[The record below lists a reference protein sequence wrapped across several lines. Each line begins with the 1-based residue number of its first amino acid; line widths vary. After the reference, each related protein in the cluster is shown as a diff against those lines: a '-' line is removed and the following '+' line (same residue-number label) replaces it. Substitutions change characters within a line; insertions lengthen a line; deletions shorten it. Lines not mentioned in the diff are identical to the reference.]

1 MARGCVAACL
11 VAMASLTAPGAAR
24 ADRAHGAASDD
35 ERRAEARAHYAE
47 AERHFAAGEF
57 AEAYTEYRAANDLIS
72 APQTLYKM
80 AIARD
85 KQGLVEETIA
95 GYEAFLAAGPPPAM
109 DEKAAAA
116 RERLGELKKRVPVRV
131 HLRSDPPGAEVSI
144 DGAPTAGTTPFD
156 AKVVP
161 GAHKVR
167 FMSAGHAP
175 VERDLEVVAGRP
187 GDLLA
192 VLPVG
197 TVDAPPAP
205 AVVAA
210 AAAPVAPPEA
220 PRAESRSRTLPY
232 ALLGGAVVG
241 AAVGTVFGLRA
252 LSSKRDFEAAPTGAQ
267 ADKTERDALIAD
279 IAFGAGLTVGV
290 TGLVLLLAQPATEKP
305 AAASVWHLAP
315 VVGSSGAGAVAAVR
329 F

>member
-1 MARGCVAACL
+1 
-11 VAMASLTAPGAAR
+11 MASLAAPGAAR
-24 ADRAHGAASDD
+24 ADKAHGAASDD
-35 ERRAEARAHYAE
+35 ERRTEARAHYAE

-57 AEAYTEYRAANDLIS
+57 AEAYTGYRAANDLIS

-144 DGAPTAGTTPFD
+144 DGSPVPGTTPFD

-167 FMSAGHAP
+167 FTSAGHAT

-197 TVDAPPAP
+197 SADAPPEPVVVAP
-205 AVVAA
+205 A
-210 AAAPVAPPEA
+210 PVEPPEA
-220 PRAESRSRTLPY
+220 PRAESRSRSLPY

-290 TGLVLLLAQPATEKP
+290 TGLVLLFAQPAAEKP
-305 AAASVWHLAP
+305 ATASVWHLAP